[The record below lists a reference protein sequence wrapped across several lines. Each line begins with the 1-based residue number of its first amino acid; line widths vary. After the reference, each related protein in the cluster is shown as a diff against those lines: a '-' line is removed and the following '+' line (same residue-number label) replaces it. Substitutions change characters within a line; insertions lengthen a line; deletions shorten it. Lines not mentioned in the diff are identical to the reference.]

1 MATTRERLHELL
13 DMLPEDRLKDAE
25 AALEQVIDPVILA
38 LLNAPEDDEETT
50 AEDIADLEA
59 SREAYR
65 RGETIP
71 HEELRRELGL

>member
-1 MATTRERLHELL
+1 MATTRGRLHELL

-25 AALEQVIDPVILA
+25 AALEQVTDPVILA
-38 LLNAPEDDEETT
+38 LLNAPDDDEVTT

-59 SREAYR
+59 TQVAFR

-71 HEELRRELGL
+71 HEEIRREFGL